1 MMNTARLTVSVWV
14 FYWLVAGSFARAQQA
29 PDSLFKYL
37 KSHAPTDTTYIR
49 AMDQA
54 IFNLI
59 YKKADYSRADS
70 LGRQMADAATRLNY
84 WSGLVGA
91 YRNRASANYM
101 AANYDQA
108 LVYFQKTVDAVE
120 QYNLPPAMLYKAL
133 GNLASGYE
141 KLGKDQL
148 VLQTALRSIAVQE
161 RHQLKPRMPVPH
173 RLIGGALV
181 KMGKK
186 QQAIPY
192 YQEAGT
198 IFRELGDPRGIAIFE
213 NQLGDF
219 YQDLGQPKVALTH
232 YQQSLTMA
240 KQQKFDLL
248 QADVLDGLA
257 QAMNSLNR
265 PDEGLSY
272 AQQALTIAEKQ
283 QQPLG
288 ICTSYNTMGS
298 LYRTKQDYA
307 QAEAY
312 FRKAIALSEQHN
324 YKDELKKNSQQLA
337 DLLGQQNK
345 FQQAYVFQLRKNNL
359 TDSATLV
366 RTNAEIERLLI
377 QYETEKKEARIRL
390 LQKEKQLEQEE
401 SDQAHWQ
408 RNALLT
414 GAILVIL
421 LGMAIGAWLLN
432 RARVQR
438 LQEAIQLRQQI
449 AHDLHDEVGS
459 TLSSISLL
467 SGHTNDLLNQNR
479 PETAQKMVQKIYTDA
494 RQILE
499 SIDEI
504 IWTINPG
511 NDSLQRI
518 VLRLQ
523 EYAQPLMES
532 KQIAF
537 SFYVDPA
544 LDQLPVSMEVRRN
557 LYLIGKEAIN
567 NLVKYSEA
575 TRATLRFERQNNQFK
590 VVIEDNGRGFD
601 PSQLSNRT
609 GQQSMQQRATAMG
622 GKLTVRSV
630 PGQGTTLELTSAAL

>member
-1 MMNTARLTVSVWV
+1 MKTVRWAISLWGIL
-14 FYWLVAGSFARAQQA
+14 FFFAGSFVQAQA
-29 PDSLFKYL
+29 PDSLITYL
-37 KSHAPTDTTYIR
+37 KTHAPTDTTYIR
-49 AMDQA
+49 VMDQA
-54 IFNLI
+54 VFNLI
-59 YKKADYSRADS
+59 YRKADYPRADS
-70 LGRQMADAATRLNY
+70 LSRQMADAATRLGY
-84 WSGLVGA
+84 WSGLVAA
-91 YRNRASANYM
+91 YRNRASTNYM
-101 AANYDQA
+101 AGTYDQA

-120 QYNLPPAMLYKAL
+120 QHNLPPVMLYKAL
-133 GNLASGYE
+133 GNLASGHE
-141 KLGKDQL
+141 KLGHDEQ
-148 VLQTALRSIAVQE
+148 VLQMALRAIAIQE
-161 RHQLKPRMPVPH
+161 KYHIKPRMPVPH
-173 RLIGGALV
+173 RLIGGTLA

-192 YQEAGT
+192 YQEAGV
-198 IFRELGDPRGIAIFE
+198 IFREMGDPRGIAIFE

-219 YQDLGQPKVALTH
+219 YMDLGQPKSALPH
-232 YQQSLTMA
+232 FQKSLAMSR
-240 KQQKFDLL
+240 QMNFDLL
-248 QADVLDGLA
+248 RADVLDGMA
-257 QAMNSLNR
+257 QAMNTLNR
-265 PDEGLSY
+265 PDEGLTY
-272 AQQALTIAEKQ
+272 ARQALDIAVRQ
-283 QQPLG
+283 QNQLG
-288 ICTSYNTMGS
+288 ITTAYNTIGA
-298 LYRTKQDYA
+298 LYQTKQDFS
-307 QAEAY
+307 QAETY
-312 FRKAIALSEQHN
+312 LRKAIDVADKYN
-324 YKDELKKNSQQLA
+324 FKNELKKSSQQLA
-337 DLLGQQNK
+337 NLLGQQNK
-345 FQQAYVFQLRKNNL
+345 YQQAYAFQLRKNNL

-377 QYETEKKEARIRL
+377 QYETEKKEAHIQL
-390 LQKEKQLEQEE
+390 LQKEKQLDQEE
-401 SDQAHWQ
+401 ADQARWQ
-408 RNALLT
+408 RNALLM
-414 GAILVIL
+414 GAILMIL

-467 SGHTNDLLNQNR
+467 SGHTDKLLSENR
-479 PETAQKMVQKIYTDA
+479 PETAQKMVQKIYIDA

-523 EYAQPLMES
+523 EYALPLMES

-537 SFYVDPA
+537 NFYVDPA

-567 NLVKYSEA
+567 NLIKYSEA
-575 TRATLRFERQNNQFK
+575 TRATLRFERQNSQFK

-601 PSQLSNRT
+601 ADQLSSRT
-609 GQQSMQQRATAMG
+609 GQQSMQQRALAMG

-630 PGQGTTLELTSAAL
+630 PGQGTTLELTSAAI

>member
-1 MMNTARLTVSVWV
+1 
-14 FYWLVAGSFARAQQA
+14 
-29 PDSLFKYL
+29 
-37 KSHAPTDTTYIR
+37 
-49 AMDQA
+49 MDQA
-54 IFNLI
+54 VFNLI
-59 YKKADYSRADS
+59 YKKADYPRADS
-70 LGRQMADAATRLNY
+70 LGRQMVDVSTRLGY
-84 WSGLVGA
+84 WSGLVAG

-101 AANYDQA
+101 SGTYDQA
-108 LVYFQKTVDAVE
+108 LVYFQRTVDAVE
-120 QYNLPPAMLYKAL
+120 QHNLPPVMLYKAL
-133 GNLASGYE
+133 GNLASGHE
-141 KLGKDQL
+141 KLGHDEQ
-148 VLQTALRSIAVQE
+148 VLQIALRAIAVQE
-161 RHQLKPRMPVPH
+161 KNNLTPRMPIPH

-192 YQEAGT
+192 YQEAGA
-198 IFRELGDPRGIAIFE
+198 IFREMGDPRGIAIFE

-219 YQDLGQPKVALTH
+219 YQDLGQTNLALTH
-232 YQQSLTMA
+232 YRQSLAMA
-240 KQQKFDLL
+240 RQQQFDLL
-248 QADVLDGLA
+248 QADILDGLA

-265 PDEGLSY
+265 PDQGLTY
-272 AQQALTIAEKQ
+272 ARQALAIAEKQ

-298 LYRTKQDYA
+298 LYRTKQDYV
-307 QAEAY
+307 QAETY
-312 FRKAIALSEQHN
+312 FRKAIALADQYN

-366 RTNAEIERLLI
+366 RTNADIQRMLI
-377 QYETEKKEARIRL
+377 QYETEKKEARIQL

-401 SDQAHWQ
+401 SDQARWQ
-408 RNALLT
+408 RNAMLT

-479 PETAQKMVQKIYTDA
+479 PETAQKMVQKIYADA

-537 SFYVDPA
+537 NFYVDPA
-544 LDQLPVSMEVRRN
+544 LDQLPVSMEVRRH
-557 LYLIGKEAIN
+557 LYLIGKEAVN

-575 TRATLRFERQNNQFK
+575 SRATLRFERQNNQFR

-601 PSQLSNRT
+601 PGQLSSRT